1 MKALSKIVELKDI
14 NKFYKVGKEKV
25 HILKSINLNIEKG
38 EFVMIMG
45 KSGSGKTT
53 LLNILGF
60 LDKFD
65 EGEYIFNNHDV
76 TRLNESERSNF
87 RNLNIGFIFQQFN
100 LINTL
105 NIYQNVE
112 LPMIYNNKYSKQEKK
127 EQIENNL
134 SIVGLLD
141 KMNQKP
147 LQLSGG
153 QQQRVAIA
161 RALVNNPEII
171 FADEPT
177 GSLDSDTGI
186 EIMELLKELNKQG
199 KTIIMVTHDED
210 LTKYASKV
218 IKLKDGLIMEEV

>member
-14 NKFYKVGKEKV
+14 NKFYKVGKEKA
-25 HILKSINLNIEKG
+25 HILKSINLNIKKG

-65 EGEYIFNNHDV
+65 EGEYIFNNQDV

-127 EQIENNL
+127 AQIENNL

-141 KMNQKP
+141 KIKQKP
-147 LQLSGG
+147 VQLSGG

-161 RALVNNPEII
+161 RALVNDPEII

>member
-1 MKALSKIVELKDI
+1 
-14 NKFYKVGKEKV
+14 
-25 HILKSINLNIEKG
+25 
-38 EFVMIMG
+38 
-45 KSGSGKTT
+45 
-53 LLNILGF
+53 
-60 LDKFD
+60 
-65 EGEYIFNNHDV
+65 
-76 TRLNESERSNF
+76 
-87 RNLNIGFIFQQFN
+87 
-100 LINTL
+100 
-105 NIYQNVE
+105 
-112 LPMIYNNKYSKQEKK
+112 
-127 EQIENNL
+127 
-134 SIVGLLD
+134 
-141 KMNQKP
+141 MNQKP

-153 QQQRVAIA
+153 QEQRVAIA

>member
-1 MKALSKIVELKDI
+1 
-14 NKFYKVGKEKV
+14 
-25 HILKSINLNIEKG
+25 
-38 EFVMIMG
+38 
-45 KSGSGKTT
+45 
-53 LLNILGF
+53 
-60 LDKFD
+60 
-65 EGEYIFNNHDV
+65 
-76 TRLNESERSNF
+76 
-87 RNLNIGFIFQQFN
+87 
-100 LINTL
+100 
-105 NIYQNVE
+105 
-112 LPMIYNNKYSKQEKK
+112 MIYNNKYSKQEKR

-186 EIMELLKELNKQG
+186 EIMDLLKELNKKG

>member
-1 MKALSKIVELKDI
+1 MKALSKIVELKNI
-14 NKFYKVGKEKV
+14 NKFYKVGKEKT
-25 HILKSINLNIEKG
+25 HILKSINLNIKKG

-65 EGEYIFNNHDV
+65 EGEYIFNNQDV

-161 RALVNNPEII
+161 RALVNDPEII

>member
-65 EGEYIFNNHDV
+65 EGEYIFNNKDV

-112 LPMIYNNKYSKQEKK
+112 LPMIYNNKYSKQEKR

-153 QQQRVAIA
+153 QQQRDAIA

-186 EIMELLKELNKQG
+186 EIMDLLKELNKQG

>member
-1 MKALSKIVELKDI
+1 MKALSKIVELKNI
-14 NKFYKVGKEKV
+14 NKFYKVGKEKA
-25 HILKSINLNIEKG
+25 HILKSINLNIKKG

-65 EGEYIFNNHDV
+65 EGEYIFNNKDV

-141 KMNQKP
+141 KIKQKP
-147 LQLSGG
+147 VQLSGG

-161 RALVNNPEII
+161 RALVNDPEII

>member
-1 MKALSKIVELKDI
+1 MKALSKIVELKNI
-14 NKFYKVGKEKV
+14 NKFYKVGKEKA
-25 HILKSINLNIEKG
+25 HILKSINLNIKKG

-65 EGEYIFNNHDV
+65 EGEYIFNNQDV

-141 KMNQKP
+141 KIKQKP
-147 LQLSGG
+147 VQLSGG

-161 RALVNNPEII
+161 RALVNDPEII

-199 KTIIMVTHDED
+199 TTIIMVTHDED